1 MLRQKYFNGKD
12 IKTHKMPKSNERIE
26 LKFAM

>member
-1 MLRQKYFNGKD
+1 MLRQKYYRKH
-12 IKTHKMPKSNERIE
+12 IETRKKPKNKEKIE